1 MEKVKIAFKEMN
13 KDLVFKEIR
22 RDYESISNLIGGYI
36 EFVPSGINGLHIV
49 VNEEGKLLNL
59 TPNLYYGREDILCGN
74 IIFVRTNEEG
84 DLTSITSEDEEIL
97 KDVIPKITIPKDES
111 IILADN
117 IDSFLR
123 CKIIGFN

>member
-1 MEKVKIAFKEMN
+1 MN

-36 EFVPSGINGLHIV
+36 ESVLSGINGLHIV

-74 IIFVRTNEEG
+74 VIFVRTNEEG
-84 DLTSITSEDEEIL
+84 DLASITSEDEEIL